1 MIVTVMII
9 VTVIHHDIIIV
20 IIIITIIT
28 GFLLKVTKCTTRT
41 PYRKNN
47 LGKFCP
53 QQNESPSLEYPWAI
67 ERKTLSTYRCL
78 GGYFTQ
84 LFSLERM

>member
-28 GFLLKVTKCTTRT
+28 GFLLKATKCTTRT
-41 PYRKNN
+41 PYRKIIWANSVRN
-47 LGKFCP
+47 KM
-53 QQNESPSLEYPWAI
+53 SLHP
-67 ERKTLSTYRCL
+67 
-78 GGYFTQ
+78 
-84 LFSLERM
+84 